1 MGFSV
6 MTGWSLW
13 CRAGPGGDGETRKQ
27 EPQRCGGTQGLAWSV
42 LAGQGFWHMLDL
54 KDEDGAEE
62 PRSVTSA

>member
-1 MGFSV
+1 M
-6 MTGWSLW
+6 
-13 CRAGPGGDGETRKQ
+13 
-27 EPQRCGGTQGLAWSV
+27 AWSV